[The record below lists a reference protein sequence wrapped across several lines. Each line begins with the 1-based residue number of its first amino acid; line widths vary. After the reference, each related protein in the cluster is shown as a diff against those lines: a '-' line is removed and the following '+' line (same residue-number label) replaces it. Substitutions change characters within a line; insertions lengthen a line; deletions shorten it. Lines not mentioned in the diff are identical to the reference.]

1 MPPFR
6 KTWWDGKPFQ
16 RILADVPCS
25 ASGVVRRH
33 PDIKWLRRPADIDT
47 FAKQQAQILQALW
60 SLLAPDGKL
69 LYVTCSVF
77 ARENQ
82 QVINAFL
89 AQHPEA
95 AQEEMASLPS
105 TARGGQLL
113 PNEQHDGFFYAL
125 LHKKN

>member
-1 MPPFR
+1 
-6 KTWWDGKPFQ
+6 
-16 RILADVPCS
+16 VPCS

-33 PDIKWLRRPADIDT
+33 PDIKWLRRPADIGT

-82 QVINAFL
+82 QVIDAFL

-95 AQEEMASLPS
+95 AQQEMP
-105 TARGGQLL
+105 LL
-113 PNEQHDGFFYAL
+113 PGTAVRGQMLPDEQHDGFFYAL